1 MTKGQNKTIA
11 FIEQFVESNDS
22 SFTWQELVNEVQ
34 ASGATVK
41 NWLTIRGVLQWF
53 INEGLI
59 KRNRSDLNIEE
70 YIKA

>member
-11 FIEQFVESNDS
+11 FIERFVESNDS
-22 SFTWQELVNEVQ
+22 GFTWQELVTEVQ
-34 ASGATVK
+34 ASGATVR

>member
-1 MTKGQNKTIA
+1 MTKGQNKA
-11 FIEQFVESNDS
+11 AQFIEQFVESNDS
-22 SFTWQELVNEVQ
+22 KFTWDQLADEVE

-59 KRNRSDLNIEE
+59 QRTKDLHAEE

>member
-1 MTKGQNKTIA
+1 MTKGQNKTVE
-11 FIEQFVESNDS
+11 FIDRFVESNDS
-22 SFTWQELVNEVQ
+22 GFTWQELVTEVQ
-34 ASGATVK
+34 ASGSTVR

>member
-1 MTKGQNKTIA
+1 MTKGQNKTVE
-11 FIEQFVESNDS
+11 FIERFVESNDS
-22 SFTWQELVNEVQ
+22 EFTWQDLVNEVQ

-59 KRNRSDLNIEE
+59 QRNRSNLRIEE
-70 YIKA
+70 YVKA

>member
-1 MTKGQNKTIA
+1 MTKGQNKTVE
-11 FIEQFVESNDS
+11 FIERFVESNDS
-22 SFTWQELVNEVQ
+22 GFTWQELVIEVQ
-34 ASGATVK
+34 DSGATVK

-59 KRNRSDLNIEE
+59 IRNRSDLNVEE

>member
-1 MTKGQNKTIA
+1 MTKGQNKTIE
-11 FIEQFVESNDS
+11 FIERFVESNDS
-22 SFTWQELVNEVQ
+22 EFTWQELVKEVQ
-34 ASGATVK
+34 ASGATVR

>member
-1 MTKGQNKTIA
+1 MTKGQNKTVE
-11 FIEQFVESNDS
+11 FIERFVESNDS
-22 SFTWQELVNEVQ
+22 GFTWQELVIEVK

-59 KRNRSDLNIEE
+59 IRNRIDLNIEE

>member
-1 MTKGQNKTIA
+1 MTKGQNKTIE

-22 SFTWQELVNEVQ
+22 EFTWQELVNEVQ